1 MRSLL
6 TGPFVG
12 VRSGSRGE
20 CGNSGQCRQDGGGA
34 KDEVNVLE
42 PNNQHVDVFTGWPSP
57 MLAAGSQQ
65 VPGSQGLMEALAG
78 GTQHRSAG

>member
-1 MRSLL
+1 MVRSLL

-12 VRSGSRGE
+12 VRLGSSGE

-42 PNNQHVDVFTGWPSP
+42 PNNQHADVFTGWP
-57 MLAAGSQQ
+57 AGS
-65 VPGSQGLMEALAG
+65 SRSLGLRA
-78 GTQHRSAG
+78 